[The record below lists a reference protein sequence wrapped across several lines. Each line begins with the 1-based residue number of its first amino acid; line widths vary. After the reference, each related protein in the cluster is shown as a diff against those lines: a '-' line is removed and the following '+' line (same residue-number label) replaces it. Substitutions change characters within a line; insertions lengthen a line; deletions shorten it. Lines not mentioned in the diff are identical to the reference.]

1 MTRRNFLK
9 ITAIAGV
16 SLLALKSGLLA
27 NITTTKSIKYV
38 LETSNG
44 YDVILSDGSKLS
56 VNETGLYVLG
66 RLKEGAKVEQIVNEL
81 SKLSNKDPNA
91 IKDDIEVFVHNLKV
105 LNIL

>member
-9 ITAIAGV
+9 ITAMAGIL
-16 SLLALKSGLLA
+16 LLALKSGLWA
-27 NITTTKSIKYV
+27 NVNTTKSIKYV

-66 RLKEGAKVEQIVNEL
+66 RLKEGAKIEQIANEL
-81 SKLSNKDPNA
+81 SKLSNKDPKA
-91 IKDDIEVFVHNLKV
+91 IKEDIEVFVNNLKV
-105 LNIL
+105 LNII